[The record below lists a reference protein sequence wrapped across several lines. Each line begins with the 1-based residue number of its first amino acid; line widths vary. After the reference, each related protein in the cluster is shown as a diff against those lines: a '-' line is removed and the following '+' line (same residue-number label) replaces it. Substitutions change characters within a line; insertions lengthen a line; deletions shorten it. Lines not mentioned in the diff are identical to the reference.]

1 MPRLSILAR
10 WVLGNPA
17 GSTASEQLFSNAGL
31 FDTAKRGQ
39 VNIEAFELLTLQK
52 VDQDILENE
61 DISYVSANE
70 KSVDDP
76 DRVSISKE
84 SASELSDG
92 EDEEQFLDCFEEGSD
107 SSREWSTADKMEDD
121 DE

>member
-1 MPRLSILAR
+1 MLRLSILAR

-17 GSTASEQLFSNAGL
+17 GSTASEQLFSNAY

-107 SSREWSTADKMEDD
+107 SSREWSTADEMEDD